1 MNHQRPTRHHPPSAS
16 HIELRVVISNGAP
29 ACNTRL
35 KFEFSVEPNGFARVW
50 LVRLP
55 AVKNPDAFVRQV
67 TANCWELRLEV
78 FAETQPLTILNYTP
92 ESVAQWLAD
101 VFDDTRPPTT
111 ELLVL
116 GNNGKFTI
124 SIHQPS

>member
-1 MNHQRPTRHHPPSAS
+1 MNQQRPTRHHPPAAS
-16 HIELRVVISNGAP
+16 HIELRVVITNGVP
-29 ACNTRL
+29 AHDSKL
-35 KFEFSVEPNGFARVW
+35 KFEFPQNPNGIARVW

-55 AVKNPDAFVRQV
+55 VVKNPDAFVTPV
-67 TANCWELRLEV
+67 TAHCWELRLEV
-78 FAETQPLTILNYTP
+78 FAETQPLTITNYTP

-101 VFDDTRPPTT
+101 VFDEKRPATT
-111 ELLVL
+111 ELLIL